1 MVDADMKAAG
11 LEPIGKGYGE
21 IAKNFPDKYWQGD

>member
-11 LEPIGKGYGE
+11 LEPIGDADKILSSE
-21 IAKNFPDKYWQGD
+21 FPNRWWNAD

>member
-1 MVDADMKAAG
+1 MKAAG
-11 LEPIGKGYGE
+11 LIPVGKGYWE